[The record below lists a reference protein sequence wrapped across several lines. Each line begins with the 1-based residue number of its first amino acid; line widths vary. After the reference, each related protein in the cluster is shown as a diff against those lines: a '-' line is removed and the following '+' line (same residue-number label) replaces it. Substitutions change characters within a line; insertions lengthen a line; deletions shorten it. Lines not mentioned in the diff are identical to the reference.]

1 MSGESRDRP
10 LTREQLEVIYR
21 HARAEHPQECCG
33 FVLGRGPSAE
43 VVTCENQ
50 QDRYHALDP
59 ETYPRTSANAYMFGA
74 KDVLRLD
81 RSLSSE
87 QPATIVYHSHPR
99 VGAYFSAEDARA
111 ALASGWPVDY
121 LVVDCQDH
129 AIVRALLFRRVAD
142 EFVEVACF
150 DGAAL

>member
-1 MSGESRDRP
+1 MPGDP
-10 LTREQLEVIYR
+10 ALTREQLDVIYR
-21 HARAEHPQECCG
+21 HARAEHPRECCG
-33 FVLGRGPSAE
+33 FVLGQGASAE

-50 QDRYHALDP
+50 QDRYHAIDP

-81 RSLSSE
+81 RSLGSE
-87 QPATIVYHSHPR
+87 RPATLVYHSHPR
-99 VGAYFSAEDARA
+99 VGAYFSDEDARA

-129 AIVRALLFRRVAD
+129 EIREAKLFRRVGD
-142 EFVEVACF
+142 EFKEIACF
-150 DGAAL
+150 EGAPF

>member
-1 MSGESRDRP
+1 MSGEP
-10 LTREQLEVIYR
+10 ALTREQLEIIYR
-21 HARAEHPQECCG
+21 HARAEHPKECCG
-33 FVLGRGPSAE
+33 FVLGRGTSAE
-43 VVTCENQ
+43 VVACENQ
-50 QDRYHALDP
+50 QDRYHAVDP
-59 ETYPRTSANAYMFGA
+59 ETYPRTSADAYMFGA

-81 RSLSSE
+81 RSLASE

-111 ALASGWPVDY
+111 ALASGWPVDH
-121 LVVDCQDH
+121 LVVDCQDDV
-129 AIVRALLFRRVAD
+129 IGRALLFRRVGD